1 MDRVGARFDGVCSGS
16 SARPEQFRGGMCVRV
31 EKWRE
36 DAQPEWPQAASATR
50 DVPVVGGEAQA
61 FPETGAAGTAGRSE
75 ILEGGRHG
83 RHSGHASHA
92 AGRIRTESSPSS
104 GPPGSSWPVVP
115 KGVRKG
121 PAGPLTGPPAG
132 PPIGPSGALADPWGT
147 PAANDPDEV
156 TVQLDGPA
164 EELDGDPAAKGA
176 GQDGSD
182 GPVFVD
188 ESGRRSRRYRRIGMA
203 VGIACAVYAVVIVA
217 TLLSGSSDA
226 PWLPVPGQKDDPPA
240 SKVDT
245 SPLPAESGRP
255 SGGGGSVQ
263 PGNIPTASDG
273 TTPSPGASASASG
286 ASKAP
291 GSKASTSASP
301 KPSTSRTSSAPVGGT
316 VSNPVVQ
323 PSHPQDTPSAGP
335 STPTGGTSSPAQ
347 PTTPT
352 PTPTAGTG
360 TVADAPNSPSPV
372 AQGPAAPSEPAPA
385 PAPSTTPEHI
395 V

>member
-1 MDRVGARFDGVCSGS
+1 M
-16 SARPEQFRGGMCVRV
+16 
-31 EKWRE
+31 
-36 DAQPEWPQAASATR
+36 
-50 DVPVVGGEAQA
+50 
-61 FPETGAAGTAGRSE
+61 
-75 ILEGGRHG
+75 
-83 RHSGHASHA
+83 
-92 AGRIRTESSPSS
+92 
-104 GPPGSSWPVVP
+104 P

-121 PAGPLTGPPAG
+121 PAGPLTGPP
-132 PPIGPSGALADPWGT
+132 IEPSGALADPWGA

-164 EELDGDPAAKGA
+164 EELDGDPGAKGT
-176 GQDGSD
+176 GHDGSD

-226 PWLPVPGQKDDPPA
+226 PWLPMPGQKDDPPA

-255 SGGGGSVQ
+255 SGGGGVA

-273 TTPSPGASASASG
+273 TTPSPGVSAGASASG

-301 KPSTSRTSSAPVGGT
+301 KPSTSRTSSAPAGGT

-323 PSHPQDTPSAGP
+323 PSHPQDTPSSAP
-335 STPTGGTSSPAQ
+335 STPTGSTSAPAQ

-360 TVADAPNSPSPV
+360 TVADAPNSPAPV

>member
-1 MDRVGARFDGVCSGS
+1 MAR
-16 SARPEQFRGGMCVRV
+16 AGG
-31 EKWRE
+31 
-36 DAQPEWPQAASATR
+36 
-50 DVPVVGGEAQA
+50 G
-61 FPETGAAGTAGRSE
+61 SE

-83 RHSGHASHA
+83 RRSGHGSHA
-92 AGRIRTESSPSS
+92 AGSVRTEPSQSS

-121 PAGPLTGPPAG
+121 PAGPLTGSPVG
-132 PPIGPSGALADPWGT
+132 PPIGSPVGPSTGSSVGPSGALADPWGA

-164 EELDGDPAAKGA
+164 EELGSDPGAKGA

-226 PWLPVPGQKDDPPA
+226 PWLPMPGQKDDPPA

-255 SGGGGSVQ
+255 SGGGGSVA
-263 PGNIPTASDG
+263 PGNIPTVSDG
-273 TTPSPGASASASG
+273 TTPSPGAGAGANG

-291 GSKASTSASP
+291 VSKATTSASA
-301 KPSTSRTSSAPVGGT
+301 KPSASKSASAPAGGT

-323 PSHPQDTPSAGP
+323 PSHPQETPSSGP
-335 STPTGGTSSPAQ
+335 STPTGSTSAPAS
-347 PTTPT
+347 PT
-352 PTPTAGTG
+352 PSPTATAGTG
-360 TVADAPNSPSPV
+360 TVADGPSSPSPV
-372 AQGPAAPSEPAPA
+372 AQGPAAPAEPAPA
-385 PAPSTTPEHI
+385 PEPSKTPEHI

>member
-1 MDRVGARFDGVCSGS
+1 M
-16 SARPEQFRGGMCVRV
+16 
-31 EKWRE
+31 
-36 DAQPEWPQAASATR
+36 
-50 DVPVVGGEAQA
+50 
-61 FPETGAAGTAGRSE
+61 
-75 ILEGGRHG
+75 
-83 RHSGHASHA
+83 
-92 AGRIRTESSPSS
+92 
-104 GPPGSSWPVVP
+104 
-115 KGVRKG
+115 
-121 PAGPLTGPPAG
+121 
-132 PPIGPSGALADPWGT
+132 
-147 PAANDPDEV
+147 

-164 EELDGDPAAKGA
+164 EELDDRSKKGA
-176 GQDGSD
+176 GHDGSD

-203 VGIACAVYAVVIVA
+203 VGIACAVYAVVIVV
-217 TLLSGSSDA
+217 TLLSGSSNA

-240 SKVDT
+240 GKVDT

-255 SGGGGSVQ
+255 SGGGGSVA

-291 GSKASTSASP
+291 GSKASTSASA
-301 KPSTSRTSSAPVGGT
+301 KPSASKSSSAPAGGT

-323 PSHPQDTPSAGP
+323 PSHPQDTPSSGP
-335 STPTGGTSSPAQ
+335 STPTGGTSAPAQ

-360 TVADAPNSPSPV
+360 TVADAPNTPSPV
-372 AQGPAAPSEPAPA
+372 AQGPAAPSDPAPA

>member
-1 MDRVGARFDGVCSGS
+1 M
-16 SARPEQFRGGMCVRV
+16 
-31 EKWRE
+31 
-36 DAQPEWPQAASATR
+36 
-50 DVPVVGGEAQA
+50 
-61 FPETGAAGTAGRSE
+61 
-75 ILEGGRHG
+75 
-83 RHSGHASHA
+83 
-92 AGRIRTESSPSS
+92 
-104 GPPGSSWPVVP
+104 
-115 KGVRKG
+115 
-121 PAGPLTGPPAG
+121 
-132 PPIGPSGALADPWGT
+132 

-164 EELDGDPAAKGA
+164 EELDGDPGAKGA
-176 GQDGSD
+176 GHDGSD

-226 PWLPVPGQKDDPPA
+226 PWLPMPGQKEDPPA

-255 SGGGGSVQ
+255 SAGGGVA

-273 TTPSPGASASASG
+273 TTPSPGADASASASG

-291 GSKASTSASP
+291 GSKATTSASA
-301 KPSTSRTSSAPVGGT
+301 KPSASKSTAAPAGGT

-335 STPTGGTSSPAQ
+335 STPTGGTSAPAQ

-372 AQGPAAPSEPAPA
+372 AQGPAAPSESALASASAPA
-385 PAPSTTPEHI
+385 PAPSMTSEHI